1 MPFRTIL
8 LKTINKM
15 VYTKRAVVF
24 RSSFCVGKRTE
35 EIKCILI
42 SQKKEN
48 SLFHRLIHRLLI
60 TLK

>member
-1 MPFRTIL
+1 
-8 LKTINKM
+8 M
-15 VYTKRAVVF
+15 VYTKIAVVF

-42 SQKKEN
+42 SQKQEN
-48 SLFHRLIHRLLI
+48 SLFHRLIHKLLI

>member
-1 MPFRTIL
+1 
-8 LKTINKM
+8 M

-24 RSSFCVGKRTE
+24 RSSFYVGKRTE
-35 EIKCILI
+35 EIKYILI
-42 SQKKEN
+42 SQKKES

>member
-1 MPFRTIL
+1 
-8 LKTINKM
+8 M

-24 RSSFCVGKRTE
+24 RSSFCVGKRAE

-42 SQKKEN
+42 SQKEEN
-48 SLFHRLIHRLLI
+48 SLFHRLIHNLFI